1 MRDVSNGPR
10 LDPRISRKLALR
22 ASTLES
28 SHQHCA
34 RVFRASHQPR
44 RTTSSGMR
52 WRIELGMIVG
62 RVLMAALGAFYMLYA
77 SKPRLPVIRALPSFG
92 EAICRLPRN
101 GAPSL
106 RWWGRSSLSVR
117 LFLVHLSCARTI
129 PHLCH
134 RFCSK
139 AHPASVASEIWILD
153 PTMCTSRFALRK
165 LRPAP
170 MLVANYHALDPDR
183 T

>member
-34 RVFRASHQPR
+34 RVFRAGH
-44 RTTSSGMR
+44 
-52 WRIELGMIVG
+52 
-62 RVLMAALGAFYMLYA
+62 MAALGAFYLLYA
-77 SKPRLPVIRALPSFG
+77 FKPRLPVIRALPYFG

-139 AHPASVASEIWILD
+139 AHPASVASEIRILD